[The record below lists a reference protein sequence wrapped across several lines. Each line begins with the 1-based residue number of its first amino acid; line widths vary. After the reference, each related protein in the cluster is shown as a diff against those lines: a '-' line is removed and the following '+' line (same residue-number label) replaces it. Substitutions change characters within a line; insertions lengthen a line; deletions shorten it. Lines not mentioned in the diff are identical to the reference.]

1 MAGHSK
7 WANIQHRKGKQDK
20 ARSKVFSKLAKEITV
35 AAKMGMPDVDMN
47 PRLRLAVKAA
57 KAVSMP
63 KDVIDRAIKKSQMGD
78 GADYTEI
85 RYEGYG
91 AGGIAIMVEAMTDNL
106 NRTASNVRSYF
117 SKFGGNLGQTGSVS
131 HGFDRLGEISY
142 PASAGSA
149 DDIMM
154 AALDAGADDVES
166 DEDGHWIYCAVENLN
181 EVSDAL
187 EKALGES
194 LESKLIWK
202 AQVLTEVDLDTAT
215 KLMKLIDMLE
225 EDDDVQTV
233 THNFD
238 MTDEVAEQ
246 LA

>member
-7 WANIQHRKGKQDK
+7 WANIQHRKGKQD
-20 ARSKVFSKLAKEITV
+20 ALRSKMFSKLSKEITV
-35 AAKMGMPDVDMN
+35 AAKMGDPDPDKN

-57 KAVSMP
+57 KSQSMP

-78 GADYTEI
+78 AADYVEI

-91 AGGIAIMVEAMTDNL
+91 AGGIAIIVEALTDNL
-106 NRTASNVRSYF
+106 NRTASNVRSYYA
-117 SKFGGNLGQTGSVS
+117 KGGGNMGQTGSVS
-131 HGFDRLGEISY
+131 HSFDRLGEISY

-149 DDIMM
+149 DDVMM

-166 DEDGHWIYCAVENLN
+166 DDEGHWVYCKIEDLPS
-181 EVSDAL
+181 VSDAL

-194 LESKLIWK
+194 TEAKLIWK
-202 AQVLTEVDLDTAT
+202 PQTRTEVDLETAQ
-215 KLMKLIDMLE
+215 KLMRLIDLLE
-225 EDDDVQTV
+225 DDDDVQTV

-238 MTDEVAEQ
+238 VPEDVAAQ
-246 LA
+246 L

>member
-1 MAGHSK
+1 
-7 WANIQHRKGKQDK
+7 
-20 ARSKVFSKLAKEITV
+20 
-35 AAKMGMPDVDMN
+35 
-47 PRLRLAVKAA
+47 
-57 KAVSMP
+57 
-63 KDVIDRAIKKSQMGD
+63 
-78 GADYTEI
+78 
-85 RYEGYG
+85 
-91 AGGIAIMVEAMTDNL
+91 MTDNL

-117 SKFGGNLGQTGSVS
+117 TKCGGNLGQTGSVS
-131 HGFDRLGEISY
+131 HGFDRVGVVSY

-166 DEDGHWIYCAVENLN
+166 DEDGHWIYCAFDALN
-181 EVSDAL
+181 DVSDAL

-202 AQVLTEVDLDTAT
+202 AQVLTDVDLDTAT

-238 MTDEVAEQ
+238 MSDEVAAQ
-246 LA
+246 LG